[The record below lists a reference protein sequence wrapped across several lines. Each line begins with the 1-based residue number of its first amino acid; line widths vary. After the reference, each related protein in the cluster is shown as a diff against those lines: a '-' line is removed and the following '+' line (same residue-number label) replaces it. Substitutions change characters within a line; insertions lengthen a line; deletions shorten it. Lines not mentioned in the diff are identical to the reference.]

1 MTRYML
7 DTNIVSHL
15 LRQHPAVTLRV
26 HALPMEALCISAV
39 TEGELRYGLAKRRE
53 NKKLDHAV
61 RELLLRLESIAWSR
75 VAAKGYGL
83 IRAAMEQLGSGI
95 GNLDLLVAAHAMS
108 IDAILVSNDQVFNRV
123 PNLQLQD
130 WTC

>member
-1 MTRYML
+1 MRYML

-15 LRQHPAVTLRV
+15 LKQHPVVTARV

-39 TEGELRYGLAKRRE
+39 TEGELLYGLAKRPE
-53 NKKLDHAV
+53 NKRLAHAV
-61 RELLLRLESIAWSR
+61 RELLLRLESIAWDS

-83 IRAAMEQLGSGI
+83 TRAAMEQLGSGI
-95 GNLDLLVAAHAMS
+95 GNLDLLIAAHAVS
-108 IDAILVSNDQVFNRV
+108 IDAILVSNDQVFSRV

-130 WTC
+130 WTG

>member
-1 MTRYML
+1 MMRYML

-15 LRQHPAVTLRV
+15 LKQHPVVTARV

-39 TEGELRYGLAKRRE
+39 TEGELLYGLAKRPE
-53 NKKLDHAV
+53 NKRLAHAV
-61 RELLLRLESIAWSR
+61 RELLLRLESIAWDS

-83 IRAAMEQLGSGI
+83 TRAAMEQLGSGI
-95 GNLDLLVAAHAMS
+95 GNLDLLIAAHAVS
-108 IDAILVSNDQVFNRV
+108 IDAILVSNDQVFSRV

-130 WTC
+130 WTG